1 MIRLNKTGKKVG
13 MARLSTSGRAMNFVI
28 DPFLYT
34 SPLSRVMDVLER
46 RARKAAVFVGIK

>member
-1 MIRLNKTGKKVG
+1 VIRLNKTGKKVG